1 MTSVTCPIY
10 QPDIGCALALA
21 SIYIR
26 QGTAVDVKDLC
37 LGALTYGD
45 ATGYDLKK
53 FFESTFSHCFLAGF
67 GSIYPALAELTEEK
81 LVVAR
86 TVPGQAGP
94 SKKLY
99 HLTDAGRG
107 AFMTRLES
115 TEPQHKVK
123 SEFLVLMHFA
133 HLLPSA
139 RLDAVLDQHLKEIEH
154 KLALIAA
161 FEQGDEAG
169 KPPSSGA
176 RFACGFG
183 KAVMS
188 AAHEYIRTHRATL
201 KKERA
206 RDGNRSTRTSRARTK
221 ASAVASRNRGYPN
234 A

>member
-1 MTSVTCPIY
+1 
-10 QPDIGCALALA
+10 
-21 SIYIR
+21 
-26 QGTAVDVKDLC
+26 VDVKDLC

-53 FFESTFSHCFLAGF
+53 FFESTFSHCFLAGY

-99 HLTDAGRG
+99 HLTEAGRKVFL
-107 AFMTRLES
+107 AQLEA

-133 HLLPSA
+133 HLLPPK

-161 FEQGDEAG
+161 YEQGDETG

-176 RFACGFG
+176 RFVCGFG
-183 KAVMS
+183 KAVLS
-188 AAHEYIRTHRATL
+188 AAQDYIQANRHVLRKGEARTN
-201 KKERA
+201 
-206 RDGNRSTRTSRARTK
+206 NRSTRITRSRPK

>member
-1 MTSVTCPIY
+1 
-10 QPDIGCALALA
+10 
-21 SIYIR
+21 
-26 QGTAVDVKDLC
+26 VDVKDLC

-53 FFESTFSHCFLAGF
+53 FFESTFSHCFLAGY
-67 GSIYPALAELTEEK
+67 GSIYPALAELTEERM
-81 LVVAR
+81 VVAR

-107 AFMTRLES
+107 AFLAKLEA
-115 TEPQHKVK
+115 TAPQHKVK

-133 HLLPSA
+133 HLLPST
-139 RLDAVLDQHLKEIEH
+139 RLDAVLDQQLKEIEH

-161 FEQGDEAG
+161 FERGDETG

-176 RFACGFG
+176 RFAAGFG

-188 AAHEYIRTHRATL
+188 AAYDYIRTHRAAL
-201 KKERA
+201 KKDGT
-206 RDGNRSTRTSRARTK
+206 RDGNRSTRTSRARRK

>member
-1 MTSVTCPIY
+1 M
-10 QPDIGCALALA
+10 
-21 SIYIR
+21 
-26 QGTAVDVKDLC
+26 DVKDLC

-53 FFESTFSHCFLAGF
+53 FFESTFSHCFLAGY
-67 GSIYPALAELTEEK
+67 GSIYPALAELTDEK

-99 HLTDAGRG
+99 HLTDAGRD
-107 AFMTRLES
+107 AFLAQLEA

-133 HLLPSA
+133 HLLPA
-139 RLDAVLDQHLKEIEH
+139 KRLDAVLDQHLKEIEH

-161 FEQGDEAG
+161 YEQGEETG
-169 KPPSSGA
+169 TPPSSGA

-183 KAVMS
+183 KAVMT
-188 AAHEYIRTHRATL
+188 AAQDYILTHRHAL
-201 KKERA
+201 QKRDA
-206 RDGNRSTRTSRARTK
+206 RSGTRSTRTARSRSK
-221 ASAVASRNRGYPN
+221 ASVVASRNRGYPN

>member
-1 MTSVTCPIY
+1 M
-10 QPDIGCALALA
+10 
-21 SIYIR
+21 
-26 QGTAVDVKDLC
+26 DVKDLC
-37 LGALTYGD
+37 LGALTHGD

-53 FFESTFSHCFLAGF
+53 FFESTFSHCFLAGY

-99 HLTDAGRG
+99 HLTDAGRD
-107 AFMTRLES
+107 AFLARLES

-133 HLLPSA
+133 HLLPTK

-161 FEQGDEAG
+161 YESGDETG

-183 KAVMS
+183 KAVMG
-188 AAHEYIRTHRATL
+188 AARDYILNHRATL
-201 KKERA
+201 KKGGVRNN
-206 RDGNRSTRTSRARTK
+206 NRSTRITRARSK
-221 ASAVASRNRGYPN
+221 AAVTASRNRGYPN

>member
-1 MTSVTCPIY
+1 
-10 QPDIGCALALA
+10 
-21 SIYIR
+21 
-26 QGTAVDVKDLC
+26 VDVKDLC

-53 FFESTFSHCFLAGF
+53 FFESTFSHCFLAGY
-67 GSIYPALAELTEEK
+67 GSIYPALAELTEEQ

-94 SKKLY
+94 SRKLY
-99 HLTDAGRG
+99 HLTEAGRD
-107 AFMTRLES
+107 AFLARLEA

-133 HLLPSA
+133 HLLPTA
-139 RLDAVLDQHLKEIEH
+139 RLDEVLDQHLKEIEH

-161 FEQGDEAG
+161 YENGDETG

-176 RFACGFG
+176 RFVCGFG

-188 AAHEYIRTHRATL
+188 AAQDYILTHRAAL
-201 KKERA
+201 KKGDVRN
-206 RDGNRSTRTSRARTK
+206 GNRSTKTNRTRPK
-221 ASAVASRNRGYPN
+221 ASVIASRNRGYPN

>member
-1 MTSVTCPIY
+1 
-10 QPDIGCALALA
+10 
-21 SIYIR
+21 
-26 QGTAVDVKDLC
+26 VDVKDLC

-53 FFESTFSHCFLAGF
+53 FFESTFSHCFLAGY
-67 GSIYPALAELTEEK
+67 GSIYPALAELTDEK

-99 HLTDAGRG
+99 HLTDAGRD
-107 AFMTRLES
+107 AFLAQLEA

-133 HLLPSA
+133 HLLPA
-139 RLDAVLDQHLKEIEH
+139 KRLDAVLDQHLKEIEH

-161 FEQGDEAG
+161 YEQGEETG
-169 KPPSSGA
+169 TPPSSGA
-176 RFACGFG
+176 RFVCGFG
-183 KAVMS
+183 KAVMT
-188 AAHEYIRTHRATL
+188 AAQDYILAHRHAL
-201 KKERA
+201 QKRDA
-206 RDGNRSTRTSRARTK
+206 RSGTRSTRTARSRTK
-221 ASAVASRNRGYPN
+221 APVVASRNRGYPN

>member
-1 MTSVTCPIY
+1 MRPRNS
-10 QPDIGCALALA
+10 L
-21 SIYIR
+21 IYIR

-53 FFESTFSHCFLAGF
+53 FFESTFSHCFLAGY

-99 HLTDAGRG
+99 HLTDAGRD
-107 AFMTRLES
+107 AFLAKLEA

-123 SEFLVLMHFA
+123 SEFLVLMHFS
-133 HLLPSA
+133 HLLPTT

-161 FEQGDEAG
+161 YEQGDEAG
-169 KPPSSGA
+169 KRPSSGA

-188 AAHEYIRTHRATL
+188 AAHDYIRTHRATL
-201 KKERA
+201 KKDGA
-206 RDGNRSTRTSRARTK
+206 RDGNRSTKQVRTRIKPVQA
-221 ASAVASRNRGYPN
+221 ASRN
-234 A
+234 

>member
-1 MTSVTCPIY
+1 M
-10 QPDIGCALALA
+10 
-21 SIYIR
+21 
-26 QGTAVDVKDLC
+26 DVKDLC

-53 FFESTFSHCFLAGF
+53 FFESTFSHCFLAGY
-67 GSIYPALAELTEEK
+67 GSIYPALAELTEERM
-81 LVVAR
+81 VVAR

-107 AFMTRLES
+107 AFLAKLEA
-115 TEPQHKVK
+115 TAPQHKVK

-133 HLLPSA
+133 HLLPST
-139 RLDAVLDQHLKEIEH
+139 RLDAVLDQQLKEIEH

-161 FEQGDEAG
+161 FERGDETG

-176 RFACGFG
+176 RFAAGFG

-188 AAHEYIRTHRATL
+188 AAYDYIRTHRAAL
-201 KKERA
+201 KKDGT
-206 RDGNRSTRTSRARTK
+206 RDGNRSTRTSRARSK